1 MEWEDH
7 GIVLS
12 ERRHGESG
20 AIVSLLTAEHGRHA
34 GRVRSTRGPRT
45 RGIFVPGNLVLANW
59 RARLDEHLG
68 NFTGELVTPFAARA
82 LDDPGRLA
90 CLAAACALTDI
101 ALPEREPHPRAF
113 AALQALLEQLDG
125 GQLDGTLDW
134 PAAYVRWELGLLAE
148 LGFGLDLTCCAVTGV
163 TDDLRWVSPKT
174 GRAVSEA
181 AAEPWRSRLLA
192 LPSFLTDP
200 SRAPDADAL
209 KRGLALTGHFLIAH
223 LFAPHS
229 RREPPARIRLLERI
243 GRDASVSRKG
253 ETE

>member
-45 RGIFVPGNLVLANW
+45 RGIFVPGNLVLVNW

-90 CLAAACALTDI
+90 CLAGACALTDI

-113 AALQALLEQLDG
+113 AALQALLEAVAWQ
-125 GQLDGTLDW
+125 
-134 PAAYVRWELGLLAE
+134 AAYARWELGLLAE
-148 LGFGLDLTCCAVTGV
+148 LGFGLDLTACAVTGV
-163 TDDLRWVSPKT
+163 TDDLRYVSPRT

-181 AAEPWRSRLLA
+181 AAEPWRSR
-192 LPSFLTDP
+192 
-200 SRAPDADAL
+200 
-209 KRGLALTGHFLIAH
+209 
-223 LFAPHS
+223 
-229 RREPPARIRLLERI
+229 
-243 GRDASVSRKG
+243 
-253 ETE
+253 